1 MKLYFVRHGKA
12 SSVAS
17 SDEMRPL
24 THTGADDVRRM
35 GRFLDKLGVQPIRI
49 YTSPRLRALQTANI
63 IADSLGVQAHV
74 DDACNFNF
82 NVRHLPELVAGMGEE
97 DEVMFVGH
105 NPSMSDI
112 VKATC
117 GAEVDLSTGA
127 IACVKRFYPLAN
139 ASSRGTLKWLLTP
152 KTVAAITDS

>member
-12 SSVAS
+12 SQVAS

-24 THTGADDVRRM
+24 THQGADDVRRM
-35 GRFLDKLGVQPIRI
+35 GRFLDKLGVQPKRI

-63 IADSLGVQAHV
+63 IADSLGLQAHV

-82 NVRHLPELVAGMGEE
+82 NVRHLPELVTGLGED

-105 NPSMSDI
+105 NPSMSEI
-112 VKATC
+112 VKATS

-127 IACVKRFYPLAN
+127 IACITRIYPLAD
-139 ASSRGTLKWLLTP
+139 ARSSGFLKWLLTP
-152 KTVAAITDS
+152 KTVAAIAES

>member
-24 THTGADDVRRM
+24 THQGADDVRRM
-35 GRFLDKLGVQPIRI
+35 GRFLEKIGVQPTRI

-74 DDACNFNF
+74 DDACNFHF
-82 NVRHLPELVAGMGEE
+82 SIRHLPELVAGMGEE

-105 NPSMSDI
+105 NPSMSEI

-127 IACVKRFYPLAN
+127 VACVTKIYPQAKAN
-139 ASSRGTLKWLLTP
+139 SGTLKWLLTP
-152 KTVAAITDS
+152 KTVEAIADS

>member
-12 SSVAS
+12 SPVAS

-24 THTGADDVRRM
+24 THQGADDVRLV
-35 GRFLDKLGVQPIRI
+35 GRFLEQMGIDPVRI

-63 IADSLGVQAHV
+63 IADSLGARAHV

-82 NVRHLPELVAGMGEE
+82 SIRHIPALVADM
-97 DEVMFVGH
+97 DKDAQVMFVGH
-105 NPSMSDI
+105 NPSMSDV

-117 GAEVDLSTGA
+117 GAEVDMATGA
-127 IACVKRFYPLAN
+127 VACVAGIYPPG
-139 ASSRGTLKWLLTP
+139 SMQGVLKSMLTP
-152 KTVAAITDS
+152 KTVAALSAF